1 MVKGADAPFSCLY
14 QSGTGYFYAHLK
26 GAMYLD
32 INENLI
38 LECLN
43 ELSKNAKDKRKYKDY
58 YEGNHSILKNYQMQ
72 DSRSNMKLVF
82 NFPRKFMDNETGY
95 LLGKPVNYV
104 SKSDDD
110 KIVDAID
117 RNTSHWDK
125 EHNINLCKQSEIYGE
140 AYELNYVNS
149 EGEFSATILTPLEAY
164 VLEDGT
170 AGRNVLLALH
180 TFTRRFDDK
189 KYLDV
194 YTDSEIRH
202 YELGSKGNRPEL
214 KYIGSH
220 EHIFG
225 RVPVI
230 VCPSNN
236 ERKSGF
242 QDVVSLFDAYNAINS
257 DLINEI
263 ADHRN
268 AYLVIENA
276 KIEEEDLLKMKS
288 MGIIQVP
295 NQAKVYWLTK
305 DINDSFVQNELNNI
319 ERKIFDLM
327 DEVNFNEN
335 WAANTSSLALRNKL
349 LNLENR
355 VAMREAIMEKVIKQR
370 LKNLFI
376 YLQKKEGNFYD
387 YRDIAVKF
395 TRNLPT
401 DLTGLADVIVKLKD
415 VCSQETLLSLLPF
428 VESPKVELDKFHSE
442 LKRNGTASADDV
454 SSNQNQVTI

>member
-1 MVKGADAPFSCLY
+1 M
-14 QSGTGYFYAHLK
+14 
-26 GAMYLD
+26 D

-38 LECLN
+38 IECLN
-43 ELSKNAKDKRKYKDY
+43 ELNNHALRKKKYKDY
-58 YEGNHSILKNYQMQ
+58 YEGKHSIFNNYQMQ

-82 NFPRKFMDNETGY
+82 NFPRKFIDNETGY
-95 LLGKPVNYV
+95 ILGKPVNYI
-104 SKSDDD
+104 SKSGDS
-110 KIVDAID
+110 KIIAAID
-117 RNTSHWDK
+117 KNTSHWDK
-125 EHNINLCKQSEIYGE
+125 EHNINLRKQSEIFGE
-140 AYELNYVNS
+140 AYELNYLNTD
-149 EGEFSATILTPLEAY
+149 GEFSATILNSLNAY

-170 AGRNVLLALH
+170 AERNVVLALH
-180 TFTRRFDDK
+180 TFTKKFDDK

-194 YTDSEIRH
+194 YTSNEILH
-202 YELGSKGNRPEL
+202 YELGSIVAPIGL
-214 KYIGSH
+214 KFIGSH

-225 RVPVI
+225 RVPVV
-230 VCPSNN
+230 VCPANN
-236 ERKSGF
+236 ERISGF
-242 QDVVSLFDAYNAINS
+242 RDVISLFDAYNALNS
-257 DLINEI
+257 DLVNEI

-355 VAMREAIMEKVIKQR
+355 VAIREAYMEKVIKER
-370 LKNLFI
+370 LKNLFTF
-376 YLQKKEGNFYD
+376 LQKKEGKFYD

-415 VCSQETLLSLLPF
+415 VCSQETLLTLLPF
-428 VESPKVELDKFHSE
+428 VENPKIELEKYNAEQVNIDFK
-442 LKRNGTASADDV
+442 
-454 SSNQNQVTI
+454 SSKSDSTIQNQVGV

>member
-1 MVKGADAPFSCLY
+1 
-14 QSGTGYFYAHLK
+14 
-26 GAMYLD
+26 MYLD

-43 ELSKNAKDKRKYKDY
+43 ELNNRGRHKQKYKDY
-58 YEGNHSILKNYQMQ
+58 YEGNHSILKSYQMQ
-72 DSRSNMKLVF
+72 DSGSNMKLVF
-82 NFPRKFMDNETGY
+82 NFPRKFVDNETGY

-104 SKSDDD
+104 SKSDNTD
-110 KIVDAID
+110 IIDAID
-117 RNTSHWDK
+117 KNTSHWDK
-125 EHNINLCKQSEIYGE
+125 EHNINLRKQSEIYGE
-140 AYELNYVNS
+140 AYELNYINS
-149 EGEFSATILTPLEAY
+149 DGEFSATILTPTEAF
-164 VLEDGT
+164 VLDDGT
-170 AGRNVLLALH
+170 VERNVLLALH
-180 TFTRRFDDK
+180 TFTKKFDNK

-194 YTDSEIRH
+194 YTDSDIQH
-202 YELGSKGNRPEL
+202 YEMVSSVSPMGL

-230 VCPSNN
+230 VCPANN

-257 DLINEI
+257 DLVNEI

-268 AYLVIENA
+268 AYLVLENA

-295 NQAKVYWLTK
+295 SGGKVYWLTK

-355 VAMREAIMEKVIKQR
+355 VAMREAFMEKLIRQR
-370 LKNLFI
+370 IKNLFV
-376 YLQKKEGNFYD
+376 YLQKKEGKSYD

-401 DLTGLADVIVKLKD
+401 DLTGLADVITKLKD
-415 VCSQETLLSLLPF
+415 VCSQETLLTLLPF
-428 VESPKVELDKFHSE
+428 IENPKVELQKFRAEQKNIETVTDENDS
-442 LKRNGTASADDV
+442 SI
-454 SSNQNQVTI
+454 SNQVIV

>member
-1 MVKGADAPFSCLY
+1 
-14 QSGTGYFYAHLK
+14 
-26 GAMYLD
+26 MYLD
-32 INENLI
+32 ISENLI
-38 LECLN
+38 LECIN
-43 ELSKNAKDKRKYKDY
+43 ELNKNAKSKQKYKDY
-58 YEGNHSILKNYQMQ
+58 YEGSHSILKNYQMQ
-72 DSRSNMKLVF
+72 DSRSNMKLIF
-82 NFPRKFMDNETGY
+82 NFPRKFVDNETGF

-110 KIVDAID
+110 NIVGVID
-117 RNTSHWDK
+117 KNTSHWDK
-125 EHNINLCKQSEIYGE
+125 EHNINLCKQSEIFGE

-149 EGEFSATILTPLEAY
+149 EGELSGAILTPMEAF

-170 AGRNVLLALH
+170 AERNVVLALH
-180 TFTRRFDDK
+180 TFTKRFDEK

-194 YTDSEIRH
+194 YTETEILH
-202 YELGSKGNRPEL
+202 YELGSKGNKPEL

-230 VCPSNN
+230 VCPSNT

-242 QDVVSLFDAYNAINS
+242 QDIISLVDAYNAINS
-257 DLINEI
+257 DLVNEI

-295 NQAKVYWLTK
+295 SGGKVSWLTK
-305 DINDSFVQNELNNI
+305 EINDSFVKNELDNI

-355 VAMREAIMEKVIKQR
+355 VSMREAIMEKVIKQR

-376 YLQKKEGNFYD
+376 YLQKKEGKFYD

-401 DLTGLADVIVKLKD
+401 DLTGLADVIVKLRD

-428 VESPKVELDKFHSE
+428 VESPKVELEKFYSE
-442 LKRNGTASADDV
+442 QKRNNPLPTDND
-454 SSNQNQVTI
+454 SSNQKSVIV